1 MVDDFIGGM
10 GLGIIVTIILTG
22 LFLDDKL
29 GKSQREC
36 QEMYN
41 VHSCVRV
48 YVPR

>member
-22 LFLDDKL
+22 LFLDKL
-29 GKSQREC
+29 GKSKREC
-36 QEMYN
+36 EEMYN